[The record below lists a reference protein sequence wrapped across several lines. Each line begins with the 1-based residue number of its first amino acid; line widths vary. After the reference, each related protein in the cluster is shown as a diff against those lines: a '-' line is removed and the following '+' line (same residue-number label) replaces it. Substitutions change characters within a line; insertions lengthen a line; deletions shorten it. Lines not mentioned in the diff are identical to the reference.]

1 MRKSRWMPCGSALW
15 GGAARDKTSRAR
27 ALVFLLLLAVLPS
40 FARAAFVP
48 GINART
54 LTHGG
59 ALRNYDVYAPAS
71 YSGAESVPLVIDL
84 HGFGSNGADHR
95 GYSGWTTK
103 AETEGFLV
111 VHPNGLFEGWNAGTC
126 CGAAMTT
133 GVDDVGFLSA
143 MADAIVAEGAVSA
156 ERVYVT
162 GLSNG
167 GAMSHRMACEA
178 ADQIAA
184 AAPMAFPVPYGDF
197 EAQCQPS
204 RPIPVLAFMGLNDVI
219 IPYSAGVFGGAVAS
233 LDAWRAKNVC
243 GTGPFEVNETHGFG
257 GTCVVD
263 TSCAEGVAV
272 GLCSVT
278 GASFAPPF
286 DIYNGHILY
295 FNLDGL
301 VLADRAWTFLSA
313 FSLPAAGVPVAGP
326 LGWAVLGA
334 GLAGAGF
341 VMLRRK
347 KR

>member
-1 MRKSRWMPCGSALW
+1 MGQQQTRRRWTLGGPSALFAL
-15 GGAARDKTSRAR
+15 GLV
-27 ALVFLLLLAVLPS
+27 ALVAMAPGLV
-40 FARAAFVP
+40 AADYAP
-48 GINART
+48 GINTRT

-59 ALRNYDVYAPAS
+59 ALRDYDVYAPAS
-71 YSGAESVPLVIDL
+71 YSGAQSVPLVIDL
-84 HGFGSNGADHR
+84 HGFGSNKGDHR
-95 GYSGWTTK
+95 GISGWTTK

-111 VHPNGLFEGWNAGTC
+111 VHPNGLFNAWNAGVC

-133 GVDDVGFLSA
+133 AVDDVGFLSA
-143 MADAIVAEGAVSA
+143 MVDDIVAEGAVSA

-167 GAMSHRMACEA
+167 GAMSHRMACES
-178 ADQIAA
+178 ADKIAA

-204 RPIPVLAFMGLNDVI
+204 RPIPVLAFMGLTDVV
-219 IPYSAGVFGGAVAS
+219 IPYSSGFFGGALPS

-243 GTGPFEVNETHGFG
+243 GTGPFEINETHGFG

-263 TSCAEGVAV
+263 TSCEQGVAV
-272 GLCSVT
+272 GLCSVN
-278 GASFAPPF
+278 GASFAPPL

-295 FNLDGL
+295 FNLDGM

-313 FSLPAAGVPVAGP
+313 VSLPATEVPVAGP
-326 LGWAVLGA
+326 LGWAVLGT
-334 GLAGAGF
+334 GLASAGF